1 MMQGDACYLGI
12 RITNNAGNPVTP
24 ADIQDVE
31 ITIGPLRKTYR
42 GAQLTCEEGLW
53 FFPLT
58 QQETFSCPRGNL
70 NAQVRIHWANGVVEG
85 RPVMGICL
93 SESLSREVI

>member
-31 ITIGPLRKTYR
+31 IVIGPLRKTYR
-42 GAQLTCEEGLW
+42 NAQLTHKDGLW

-58 QQETFSCPRGNL
+58 QQESFSCPDRNL
-70 NAQVRIHWANGVVEG
+70 NAQVRLRWANGAVEG
-85 RPVMGICL
+85 RPIMGICVD
-93 SESLSREVI
+93 ESFSREVI